1 MIFYIVNDFVLFCW
15 LEAFNLF
22 SFFFQKK
29 KVHGRVRSFLFKVLI
44 LSLEWLMLLLKKRLS
59 SLGMKKLTEPE
70 NALKP
75 SMQWLQSQSFS
86 LYVETWFMLFLVML
100 SSYFQKWCMMEKV
113 LPLLFILFNN
123 LVIKFFMKRLKKYF
137 PLIALKFNMF
147 LFLKTL
153 TDLFWQKSRHYNQ
166 LGEIRILRM
175 KGFCWL

>member
-1 MIFYIVNDFVLFCW
+1 MIFYIVNDFVFCW

-22 SFFFQKK
+22 AFFFQEK

-59 SLGMKKLTEPE
+59 SLGMKKLTVSE

-123 LVIKFFMKRLKKYF
+123 LVIKFFMKRIEKIF
-137 PLIALKFNMF
+137 PINSIEISHVF
-147 LFLKTL
+147 L
-153 TDLFWQKSRHYNQ
+153 S
-166 LGEIRILRM
+166 
-175 KGFCWL
+175 